1 MARQEPYTEPPTN
14 LEMLEIFARDLR
26 RCIDRNDIEQAQVT
40 ARLIEL
46 YAKDVQLELTLE
58 EEE

>member
-1 MARQEPYTEPPTN
+1 MARQEPDTEPPTN